1 MGLSF
6 PDWQG
11 AEADIMIVSMF
22 QAGCVP
28 CGTGAGTSKSCS
40 LIPGCEIA
48 FTAPSERTWL
58 AVMLDGWAYRATG
71 GIVIRALVGPARS
84 PYSSLVGHISGL
96 KSVDFYCI
104 LLIFWAQPPVGL
116 RFLWWPPPVG
126 LRFLWESSPGGPKIY
141 LPLVAGRP
149 PNLMGI

>member
-1 MGLSF
+1 
-6 PDWQG
+6 
-11 AEADIMIVSMF
+11 MIVSLF
-22 QAGCVP
+22 WAGCVP
-28 CGTGAGTSKSCS
+28 CGAGTGASKSYS
-40 LIPGCEIA
+40 LTSSCGIT

-71 GIVIRALVGPARS
+71 GIVIRALVGPACS

-104 LLIFWAQPPVGL
+104 LLTFGAQPPVGL

-126 LRFLWESSPGGPKIY
+126 LRFL
-141 LPLVAGRP
+141 
-149 PNLMGI
+149 